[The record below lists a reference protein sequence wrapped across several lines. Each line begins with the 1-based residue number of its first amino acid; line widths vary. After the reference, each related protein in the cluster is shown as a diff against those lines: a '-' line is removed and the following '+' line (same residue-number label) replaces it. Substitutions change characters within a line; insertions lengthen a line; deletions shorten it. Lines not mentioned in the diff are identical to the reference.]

1 MIGKLLNGL
10 FKLIISLISLLLS
23 PIDSLINQFLPSL
36 SNALNAFNTLV
47 SHIIDWI
54 GYCIDLS
61 LLSSNAINFITMY
74 LIFVISFKPTIYL
87 IKLVI
92 KWYNALKP

>member
-54 GYCIDLS
+54 GYCIHLS